1 MAYRGNKTGKFE
13 EIAHLTNS
21 PTDPPKSTDPPPST
35 TSTSSSY
42 TETPTSKTEYTRD
55 EGGLL
60 SATTTSTSGSGSG
73 GTEKSYFDAYQKTD
87 KSQSLEDFTIDAKAY
102 NKAKRNVEVSSI
114 KQIPTRPG
122 KLMTTSSAKLRDIE
136 IPEKEKKKRIPNP
149 PIKEWWVGTRM
160 GGANRPIKGRSSGRK
175 TKGESCEPGTS
186 CSFTDKAMNFSN
198 MFNDNK
204 N

>member
-60 SATTTSTSGSGSG
+60 SATTTKTSGSGRG
-73 GTEKSYFDAYQKTD
+73 GTEKEQSYFDAYQKTD
-87 KSQSLEDFTIDAKAY
+87 KSQSFPDFKKDAEAY
-102 NKAKRNVEVSSI
+102 NKAKRNVEESTI
-114 KQIPTRPG
+114 KQIPTRPAQ
-122 KLMTTSSAKLRDIE
+122 LMTTSSIKRDVE
-136 IPEKEKKKRIPNP
+136 TVPEVKKKRTPNT
-149 PIKEWWVGTRM
+149 PIQEWWYGTKM
-160 GGANRPIKGRSSGRK
+160 GGANRPGKGSG
-175 TKGESCEPGTS
+175 KGNQKKGSNYSTTFS
-186 CSFTDKAMNFSN
+186 NRCSFGDKSCGPNSF
-198 MFNDNK
+198 
-204 N
+204 